1 MVVGQSAGRLVRLDY
16 LELKPTQPKLK
27 LGLGLSLAINQIL
40 ELTKHVSQ
48 KLKEELEV
56 ASQQNKELK
65 LETNSLKEELEYS
78 KREGIR
84 YHTMMKEKIESEAT
98 LKSTIISMK
107 KVYTE
112 ELHRKEVE
120 YKKEVEAFKEELL
133 RMKKKTRKVRK
144 EKEMKFPLPK
154 SWKSLKLR
162 SKSHRQEGSQ
172 KLRYQKY
179 RQVVLSQTKNLIM
192 R

>member
-78 KREGIR
+78 RREGIR